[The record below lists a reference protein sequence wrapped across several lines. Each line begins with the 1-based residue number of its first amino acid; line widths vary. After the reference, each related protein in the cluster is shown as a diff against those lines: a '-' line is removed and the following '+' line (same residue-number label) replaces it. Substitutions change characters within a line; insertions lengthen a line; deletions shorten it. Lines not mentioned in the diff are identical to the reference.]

1 MLSISLS
8 VNMGQSGLLS
18 LIFMNKSFDE
28 RFQFGENWA
37 RFLSNVDEQRI
48 ADAAKCL
55 IESLG
60 DLTGKSFLDA
70 GSGSG
75 IHSLAAV
82 RLGASRVLS
91 FDYDPKS
98 VACTN
103 ELKRRFAPL
112 AHWQVVRGSAL
123 DRDFLSSIGGFDVVY
138 SWGVLHHTGNMWQAL
153 ELITVPVKH
162 TLMISIYNDQG
173 WRSRAWRWL
182 KRLHCKSPRPLK
194 LPLTLIVF
202 MLTWGKAFLFKPHR
216 AIRNWR
222 SYSQQRGM
230 SPWTDVVDWAGG
242 YPYETAKPDEVV
254 KHFLSRGFN
263 LDTCNVTSG
272 IGCNEFVFRRAM
284 QST

>member
-1 MLSISLS
+1 MNEQSI
-8 VNMGQSGLLS
+8 
-18 LIFMNKSFDE
+18 E

-37 RFLSNVDEQRI
+37 RFLSTVDEQRI
-48 ADAAKCL
+48 AHAAKCL
-55 IESLG
+55 FEIVG

-75 IHSLAAV
+75 IHSLAAI
-82 RLGASRVLS
+82 RLGASRVFS

-112 AHWQVVRGSAL
+112 ANWQVVRGSAL
-123 DRDFLSSIGGFDVVY
+123 DRDFLSSIGEFDVVY
-138 SWGVLHHTGNMWQAL
+138 SWGVLHHTGHMWHAL
-153 ELITVPVKH
+153 ELITIPVKEI
-162 TLMISIYNDQG
+162 LMISIYNDQG

-202 MLTWGKAFLFKPHR
+202 MLTWGKAFIFKPHR
-216 AIRNWR
+216 ATRNWR

-230 SPWTDVVDWAGG
+230 SPWIDVVDWAGG
-242 YPYETAKPDEVV
+242 YPYETAKPEDVIKQFVE
-254 KHFLSRGFN
+254 RGFI
-263 LDTCNVTSG
+263 LVTSKMTSG
-272 IGCNEFVFRRAM
+272 IGCNEFVFERAA
-284 QST
+284 QSS

>member
-1 MLSISLS
+1 MEP
-8 VNMGQSGLLS
+8 QKESGLLS
-18 LIFMNKSFDE
+18 FARMNQQSIE

-37 RFLSNVDEQRI
+37 RFLAGVDEQRI
-48 ADAAKCL
+48 AHAAKCL
-55 IESLG
+55 FEVVG

-91 FDYDPKS
+91 FDYDQKS

-112 AHWQVVRGSAL
+112 ANWQVMQGSAL
-123 DRDFLSSIGGFDVVY
+123 DRDFLSSLGKFDVVY
-138 SWGVLHHTGNMWQAL
+138 SWGVLHHTGSMWQAL
-153 ELITVPVKH
+153 ELITIPVKE
-162 TLMISIYNDQG
+162 TLMVSIYNDQG
-173 WRSRAWRWL
+173 RRSRAWRWL

-202 MLTWGKAFLFKPHR
+202 MLTWGKGFIFKPHR
-216 AIRNWR
+216 AFQGWR

-242 YPYETAKPDEVV
+242 YPYETARADEIIM
-254 KHFLSRGFN
+254 HFLRRGFTLADVKMTN
-263 LDTCNVTSG
+263 G
-272 IGCNEFVFRRAM
+272 IGCNEFVFTAPEGNLPFR
-284 QST
+284 